1 MRQLKQIKNPDQI
14 LLSIV
19 GLMVTAINSMTILSE
34 YDKTHK
40 SNYES
45 VQHVAKIA
53 LPIIFTL
60 INMISLFKPTSQ
72 QSSRCSHITTTL
84 RSAPMGWLLA
94 TTADVAGFSNVA
106 SVAVPMA
113 CGQMIKDPE
122 APVWEIG
129 AAKAFLNSLLIN
141 LSSFNE
147 HIRTPLGAGF
157 GVLAGL
163 CLLIG
168 AGRSAYQANQ
178 TSQAGQASQN
188 YQLKTELLD
197 EGSRSSLNV

>member
-1 MRQLKQIKNPDQI
+1 MRQRKQIKKPDQI

-45 VQHVAKIA
+45 IQHVAKIA

-60 INMISLFKPTSQ
+60 INMINILRPTSQ
-72 QSSRCSHITTTL
+72 QPSHCSHITTTL

-94 TTADVAGFSNVA
+94 TIADVLGNAGAA
-106 SVAVPMA
+106 SVVVPLA
-113 CGQMIKDPE
+113 CGQMIKDPK
-122 APVWEIG
+122 APVWEIS
-129 AAKAFLNSLLIN
+129 AAITFTSSQLIN
-141 LSSFNE
+141 SYSFNE

-163 CLLIG
+163 CLLLG
-168 AGRSAYQANQ
+168 AGRSAYLANQ
-178 TSQAGQASQN
+178 ASSN
-188 YQLKTELLD
+188 DTEQGKD
-197 EGSRSSLNV
+197 SKVSDQSSYSPIA